1 MKVLVHIGRMIEV
14 GGAEKAIVHL
24 AQGLASCGIDVVFVS
39 QFRTDGT
46 SCIPLGTEY
55 KVVSLC
61 KGSDTLS
68 FNFLNRFL
76 GFRKVFRDEKP
87 DAVVCF
93 MPLALITAS
102 LWVNSRLVPL
112 VYCERDSG
120 IGDSALSTTVKKF
133 IFKAKRIQT
142 ATVVQTHG
150 LARHLKFNFALERN
164 VFVIPNVIVA
174 PAIQKNEYH
183 EENLNL
189 VSHGR
194 LIERKRFDV
203 LIQAFSRLVTEFP
216 TLSLKIAGK
225 GECKNE
231 LESLVSSLGLDGK
244 VEFVG
249 HLRNCNEF
257 LARGSIGV
265 YLSRSEGFPNALC
278 EALAVGLPVL
288 ASDCDFGP
296 SDLIASGTN
305 GILLPK
311 EIESNLDL
319 IVKEIR
325 NLILDAELRKNLGD
339 NAKKVIDT
347 FSEDRNLDLWVDMLQ
362 KLVTHKSVR

>member
-1 MKVLVHIGRMIEV
+1 MKVLVHIGRMIV
-14 GGAEKAIVHL
+14 QGGAEKAAVCL
-24 AQGLASCGIDVVFVS
+24 AQGLTSRGLDVVFAS
-39 QFRTDGT
+39 QFLKEES
-46 SCIPLGTEY
+46 SCIPLGTSY
-55 KVVSLC
+55 KVLSVC
-61 KGSDTLS
+61 KGSDTVSLK
-68 FNFLNRFL
+68 FLNRFL
-76 GFRKVFRDEKP
+76 GFRKVFTEEKP

-93 MPLALITAS
+93 MPLAFVTAR
-102 LWVNSRLVPL
+102 LLVNPRLVPL
-112 VYCERDSG
+112 VYCERNNG
-120 IGDSALSTTVKKF
+120 RGDSALSTSVKKY
-133 IFKAKRIQT
+133 IFKSKRVQT

-164 VFVIPNVIVA
+164 VFVIPNVIIA

-183 EENLNL
+183 EENLTL

-194 LIERKRFDV
+194 LIERKGFDV
-203 LIQAFSRLVTEFP
+203 LIQAFSRLVMEFP
-216 TLSLKIAGK
+216 TSSLKIAGT

-249 HLRNCNEF
+249 HLRNCDEF
-257 LARGSIGV
+257 LASGSIGV
-265 YLSRSEGFPNALC
+265 YLSRAEGFPNALC

-311 EIESNLDL
+311 EIDSNLDL

-339 NAKKVIDT
+339 NAKKVVDT
-347 FSEDRNLDLWVDMLQ
+347 FSEERNLDLWVDMLQ
-362 KLVTHKSVR
+362 KLVSHK